1 MKYNVKATDFPITPA
16 ISEYLDKKISHL
28 DKFVIPTLE
37 DSIMCYVEIGKT
49 TGHHKT
55 GDLFKAE
62 FTIHIGGKVLRVS
75 TEKEDLY
82 SAIDVVTEEM
92 GEELKSFKNKKQSLV
107 RRGASKIKSIIK
119 GLYESNQ

>member
-28 DKFVIPTLE
+28 DKFINPNLE

-62 FTIHIGGKVLRVS
+62 FTVHIGGKVFRAS

-82 SAIDVVTEEM
+82 SAIDIAVEEM
-92 GEELKSFKNKKQSLV
+92 AEELKSFKNKKKSLI

-119 GLYESNQ
+119 GLYESN

>member
-28 DKFVIPTLE
+28 DKFINPNLE

-49 TGHHKT
+49 TEHHKT

-62 FTIHIGGKVLRVS
+62 FTVHIGGKVFRAS

-82 SAIDVVTEEM
+82 SAIDVAVEEM
-92 GEELKSFKNKKQSLV
+92 GEELKSFKNKKKSLI

-119 GLYESNQ
+119 GLYESN

>member
-28 DKFVIPTLE
+28 DKFVNPNLE

-62 FTIHIGGKVLRVS
+62 FTVHIGGKVFRAS

-82 SAIDVVTEEM
+82 SAIDVAIEEM
-92 GEELKSFKNKKQSLV
+92 GEELKSFKNKKKSLI

-119 GLYESNQ
+119 GLYESN